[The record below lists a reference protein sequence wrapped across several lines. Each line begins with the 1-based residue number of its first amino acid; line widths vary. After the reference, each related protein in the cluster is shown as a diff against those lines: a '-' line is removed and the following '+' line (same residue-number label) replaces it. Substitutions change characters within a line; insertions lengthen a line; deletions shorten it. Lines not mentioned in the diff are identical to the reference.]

1 MVISALDRHTLSPS
15 WQFLDKVGVV
25 HRITD
30 KGDVRVQYE
39 GYATRWTI
47 HPRAL
52 ARVTSYSPGDV
63 VTVISDVAKVKEFQK
78 GHGEWIEYMI
88 GVSIW
93 WSVFALLKLFLWR
106 FFFCIS
112 FLLAIVNHL

>member
-1 MVISALDRHTLSPS
+1 MRLTHSLFL
-15 WQFLDKVGVV
+15 QFLDKVGVV

-47 HPRAL
+47 HPQAL

-63 VTVISDVAKVKEFQK
+63 VTVISDVAKVKEYQK

-88 GVSIW
+88 GVSNCDIY
-93 WSVFALLKLFLWR
+93 
-106 FFFCIS
+106 C
-112 FLLAIVNHL
+112 FLLILLRETLMLCDYYLR

>member
-1 MVISALDRHTLSPS
+1 M
-15 WQFLDKVGVV
+15 V

-47 HPRAL
+47 HPQAL

-63 VTVISDVAKVKEFQK
+63 VTVISDVAKVKEYQK
-78 GHGEWIEYMI
+78 GHGEWIEFMI
-88 GVSIW
+88 SVSCFSI
-93 WSVFALLKLFLWR
+93 L
-106 FFFCIS
+106 CS
-112 FLLAIVNHL
+112 FILTEIILICF